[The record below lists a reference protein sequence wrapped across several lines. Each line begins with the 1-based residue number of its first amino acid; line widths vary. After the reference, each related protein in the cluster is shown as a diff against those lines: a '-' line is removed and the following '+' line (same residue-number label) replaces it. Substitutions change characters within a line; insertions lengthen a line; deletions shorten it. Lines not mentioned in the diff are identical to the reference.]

1 MSNRRSMAPPGGE
14 PQHAVRGARASEQ
27 ILVPP
32 PMKKTRDHFTDALI
46 LTGMTFACTALS
58 VYDLILLAT
67 NL

>member
-1 MSNRRSMAPPGGE
+1 MSPRSTAVSPPDR
-14 PQHAVRGARASEQ
+14 AVRPGET

-32 PMKKTRDHFTDALI
+32 PMKKSGSGEFTDALI

-58 VYDLILLAT
+58 VYDLFLLAT